1 VQHDQAEQQCRYGK
15 LAKSMANGITRMG
28 GAMEGGH
35 VTRSGVMPRAL
46 LALLLLAAAALSG
59 CASVADRQPAP
70 PPAAF
75 ISLESD
81 ARVLFEPGADNQ
93 AEQVARL
100 LPQAIAE
107 VEAGHYR
114 PFTEPVRVY
123 VCGTEECFASH
134 VVSRN
139 LSAAV
144 VPNNRLF
151 LAPRL
156 FARES
161 QRLPAILT
169 HELSHVH
176 MGQQIGHFSP
186 TVPAWFHEGLA
197 AYVSHGGGAEFAS
210 EAESVQAMREG
221 RRFEPAAHDSAD
233 SRNRGERVGLTP
245 FLFYRQSMMFVGYL
259 KHMAEDRFKDF
270 LLAVENRSDF
280 DAAFANFFK
289 MDLATAGGRFFA
301 SELGSG
307 GSHEV
312 AASIAAP

>member
-1 VQHDQAEQQCRYGK
+1 MIA
-15 LAKSMANGITRMG
+15 
-28 GAMEGGH
+28 GARWRGYRL
-35 VTRSGVMPRAL
+35 TDCGVMPRTL

-59 CASVADRQPAP
+59 CASVADRQAVPT
-70 PPAAF
+70 PAAAPF
-75 ISLESD
+75 LSLESD
-81 ARVLFEPGADNQ
+81 ARVLFEAGAQDQ

-100 LPQAIAE
+100 LPQAIAD

-114 PFTEPVRVY
+114 PFPEPVRIY
-123 VCGTEECFASH
+123 VCGTDECFASH
-134 VVSRN
+134 VVSPN

-161 QRLPAILT
+161 QRLPAILA

-176 MGQQIGHFSP
+176 LGQQIGHFTP

-221 RRFEPAAHDSAD
+221 RRIEPSAHDSAD
-233 SRNRGERVGLTP
+233 SRNRGERAGLTP

-259 KHMAEDRFKDF
+259 KHLAEDRFRDF
-270 LLAVENRSDF
+270 LLAVENKSDF
-280 DAAFANFFK
+280 DAAFANFFE

-301 SELGSG
+301 TQLDSG
-307 GSHEV
+307 GTREI
-312 AASIAAP
+312 AGATAAP

>member
-1 VQHDQAEQQCRYGK
+1 
-15 LAKSMANGITRMG
+15 
-28 GAMEGGH
+28 
-35 VTRSGVMPRAL
+35 MPRAL
-46 LALLLLAAAALSG
+46 LALLLVAAAALSG
-59 CASVADRQPAP
+59 CASVADRQAVPT
-70 PPAAF
+70 PAAAPF
-75 ISLESD
+75 LPLESD
-81 ARVLFEPGADNQ
+81 ARVLFEPGAQDQ

-100 LPQAIAE
+100 LPQAIAD

-114 PFTEPVRVY
+114 PFPEPVRIY
-123 VCGTEECFASH
+123 VCGTDKCFSSH
-134 VVSRN
+134 VVSPN

-161 QRLPAILT
+161 QRLPAILA

-176 MGQQIGHFSP
+176 LGQQIGHFTP

-221 RRFEPAAHDSAD
+221 RRFDPAAHDSAD
-233 SRNRGERVGLTP
+233 SRDRGERAGLTP

-259 KHMAEDRFKDF
+259 KHLAEDRFRDF
-270 LLAVENRSDF
+270 LLAVENKSDF
-280 DAAFANFFK
+280 DAAFANFFE

-301 SELGSG
+301 TQLGSG
-307 GSHEV
+307 GTREV
-312 AASIAAP
+312 AGATAAPETR

>member
-1 VQHDQAEQQCRYGK
+1 
-15 LAKSMANGITRMG
+15 MG
-28 GAMEGGH
+28 AGARWRGGRLT
-35 VTRSGVMPRAL
+35 VSGVMQQGL
-46 LALLLLAAAALSG
+46 VALLLLAAAALSG
-59 CASVADRQPAP
+59 CANVSDRQTMLTTEAP
-70 PPAAF
+70 F
-75 ISLESD
+75 IPLESD
-81 ARVLFEPGADNQ
+81 ARVLFEPGAKDQ
-93 AEQVARL
+93 AEQVARH
-100 LPQAIAE
+100 LPQAIAD

-114 PFTEPVRVY
+114 PFPEPVRIY

-134 VVSRN
+134 VVSPN

-176 MGQQIGHFSP
+176 LGQQIGHFSP

-210 EAESVQAMREG
+210 EAQSVQAMREG
-221 RRFEPAAHDSAD
+221 RRFDPAAHDSAD
-233 SRNRGERVGLTP
+233 SRNRGERAGLTP

-259 KHMAEDRFKDF
+259 KNLAEDRFRDF
-270 LLAVENRSDF
+270 LLAVENKSDF
-280 DAAFANFFK
+280 DAAFANFFET
-289 MDLATAGGRFFA
+289 DLATAGGRFFA
-301 SELGSG
+301 SELGNG
-307 GSHEV
+307 GTQGV
-312 AASIAAP
+312 ARSAVTPEIR